1 MTKAKEKDAE
11 KVIKKTMSASQKKRI
26 LVERAKELALPVVQQ
41 EKDEDLIEVVEFMLS
56 YEKYAIESRFVNE
69 VFSMTDFTHL
79 PCTPD
84 FVLGIMNLR
93 GTILSLIDIR
103 QFCDL
108 PVQGLSNLNRVIVV
122 ESEDMKVG
130 ILADVI
136 LGMHNI
142 PLTSIQPPLSAM
154 KGIRADFIKGV
165 TSEPLVIIDIHKIL
179 SEPTLIVNEEVEV

>member
-1 MTKAKEKDAE
+1 MTQTNEKDAA
-11 KVIKKTMSASQKKRI
+11 KWVKKTMSASQKKRI
-26 LVERAKELALPVVQQ
+26 LVERAKELALPIG
-41 EKDEDLIEVVEFMLS
+41 EKENDEDLVEVVEFMLS
-56 YEKYAIESRFVNE
+56 YEKYAIESRFVSE
-69 VFSMTDFTHL
+69 VFPMTDFTHL

-103 QFCDL
+103 RFCDL

-122 ESEDMKVG
+122 ESDDMKVG
-130 ILADVI
+130 ILADMI
-136 LGMHNI
+136 LGMSNI
-142 PLTSIQPPLSAM
+142 PRTSIQPPLSTM
-154 KGIRADFIKGV
+154 KGMRADYLKGV